1 MTSDDYIFLYS
12 KLSIDKI
19 PLHIK
24 EKIDSGDEFTEVEKQ
39 EILKTIRKEKMRSL
53 PYVPPYHGDIHFIN
67 SFVFKGQRVD
77 NGEYIIGRIGLPHIV
92 KRRIDMPNKEVETE
106 MWVYEN
112 KNKRKPWKM
121 YYVKTETIV
130 ML

>member
-1 MTSDDYIFLYS
+1 MKTKPTYLYILTVRIYRQ
-12 KLSIDKI
+12 
-19 PLHIK
+19 
-24 EKIDSGDEFTEVEKQ
+24 VEKKRG
-39 EILKTIRKEKMRSL
+39 EREMRSL
-53 PYVPPYHGDIHFIN
+53 PYVPPCHEDVHYIN

-92 KRRIDMPNKEVETE
+92 KGGIDIPNKEVETE

>member
-1 MTSDDYIFLYS
+1 MRIYRQ
-12 KLSIDKI
+12 
-19 PLHIK
+19 
-24 EKIDSGDEFTEVEKQ
+24 VEKKRG
-39 EILKTIRKEKMRSL
+39 EIEMKSL
-53 PYVPPYHGDIHFIN
+53 PYVPPYHGDIHYIN

>member
-1 MTSDDYIFLYS
+1 MKTKPTYLYILTVRIYRQ
-12 KLSIDKI
+12 
-19 PLHIK
+19 
-24 EKIDSGDEFTEVEKQ
+24 VEKKRG
-39 EILKTIRKEKMRSL
+39 EREMRSL
-53 PYVPPYHGDIHFIN
+53 PYVPPCHEDVHYIN

-92 KRRIDMPNKEVETE
+92 KRDISLPNKEVETE